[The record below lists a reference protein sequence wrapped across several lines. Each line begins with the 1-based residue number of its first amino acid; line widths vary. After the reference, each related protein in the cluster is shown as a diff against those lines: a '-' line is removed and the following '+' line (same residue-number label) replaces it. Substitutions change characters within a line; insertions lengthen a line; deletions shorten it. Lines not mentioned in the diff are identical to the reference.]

1 MGKITDIQ
9 KQKRNKTL
17 VSVYIDGE
25 FVCGLDEITAASS
38 RIKIGD
44 EISAD
49 ELKAVVCRS
58 EINSAFERAVNY
70 VSYAPRARREVER
83 YLSEKGYDKDTIS
96 AAVAKL
102 DEYRYIDDGAYAR
115 SYVKSRSAKY
125 GSFRIKSELKRKGIA
140 DAVID
145 EAVREFEDE
154 SGDGIADSAA
164 ELARKYLRTHKTADR
179 QKTKRFLAARGFAW
193 DDISTVMKKLERDG
207 VFDGDDECDD
217 AWE

>member
-9 KQKRNKTL
+9 KQKRNKTR

-25 FVCGLDEITAASS
+25 FVCGLDEITAASA

-83 YLSEKGYDKDTIS
+83 YLSEKVTTKIRYPPRSPNSTSTDTS
-96 AAVAKL
+96 MTARMRAA
-102 DEYRYIDDGAYAR
+102 
-115 SYVKSRSAKY
+115 
-125 GSFRIKSELKRKGIA
+125 
-140 DAVID
+140 
-145 EAVREFEDE
+145 
-154 SGDGIADSAA
+154 
-164 ELARKYLRTHKTADR
+164 T
-179 QKTKRFLAARGFAW
+179 
-193 DDISTVMKKLERDG
+193 
-207 VFDGDDECDD
+207 
-217 AWE
+217 